1 MILESREVTKKY
13 GSKTAVNQVSLQL
26 EPGLVYAMLGPN
38 GSGKTT
44 WMKMVAGLVKP
55 TNGEILYQGTPIG
68 KESKKEIAYMSTE
81 PYFYNWMTVSDVG
94 KYYEDF
100 FEDFSMEKYRQMISR
115 MELTE
120 DMKAKKLSSGMMAKL
135 KIAVTMA
142 REARLY
148 LLDEPLNGIDLL
160 ARDQIM
166 KSILEAI
173 DPDVTLVVSS
183 HLVDELERVADAAI
197 FMKDGILENQ
207 CMVEELRINQHK
219 SVVDLYREIYGAVAE
234 IAFLIGV
241 FWKKDNILAMGI
253 IFLVMCTIFGVIYI
267 GIESVN
273 VLHRDLNTKQSYMLF
288 LTPKSSYQIL
298 GAKILEN
305 GISIIMAGAFFAS
318 LAAIDVTVATLYIGG
333 LKEMI
338 NLVSSFMEINWSV
351 TFTPAE
357 AAFYFFGLL
366 ASWIVFIVNA
376 DLSVILS
383 ASVLAGKKGSGIAG
397 FLIFLVI
404 SSVIGKLLDL
414 IPVLKSMELTFVLY
428 IAASFA
434 IAAVLYVISGWIME
448 KKLSV

>member
-1 MILESREVTKKY
+1 MLKLMKY
-13 GSKTAVNQVSLQL
+13 ELRKTAFSK
-26 EPGLVYAMLGPN
+26 LVL
-38 GSGKTT
+38 
-44 WMKMVAGLVKP
+44 LVI
-55 TNGEILYQGTPIG
+55 T
-68 KESKKEIAYMSTE
+68 
-81 PYFYNWMTVSDVG
+81 
-94 KYYEDF
+94 
-100 FEDFSMEKYRQMISR
+100 
-115 MELTE
+115 
-120 DMKAKKLSSGMMAKL
+120 
-135 KIAVTMA
+135 
-142 REARLY
+142 
-148 LLDEPLNGIDLL
+148 
-160 ARDQIM
+160 
-166 KSILEAI
+166 
-173 DPDVTLVVSS
+173 
-183 HLVDELERVADAAI
+183 
-197 FMKDGILENQ
+197 
-207 CMVEELRINQHK
+207 
-219 SVVDLYREIYGAVAE
+219 AVAE

-318 LAAIDVTVATLYIGG
+318 LSAIDVTVATLYIGG

-338 NLVSSFMEINWSV
+338 NLV
-351 TFTPAE
+351 TFTPTE

>member
-1 MILESREVTKKY
+1 MLKLMKY
-13 GSKTAVNQVSLQL
+13 ELRKTAFSK
-26 EPGLVYAMLGPN
+26 LVL
-38 GSGKTT
+38 
-44 WMKMVAGLVKP
+44 LVI
-55 TNGEILYQGTPIG
+55 T
-68 KESKKEIAYMSTE
+68 
-81 PYFYNWMTVSDVG
+81 
-94 KYYEDF
+94 
-100 FEDFSMEKYRQMISR
+100 
-115 MELTE
+115 
-120 DMKAKKLSSGMMAKL
+120 
-135 KIAVTMA
+135 
-142 REARLY
+142 
-148 LLDEPLNGIDLL
+148 
-160 ARDQIM
+160 
-166 KSILEAI
+166 
-173 DPDVTLVVSS
+173 
-183 HLVDELERVADAAI
+183 
-197 FMKDGILENQ
+197 
-207 CMVEELRINQHK
+207 
-219 SVVDLYREIYGAVAE
+219 AVAE

-305 GISIIMAGAFFAS
+305 GISIIMAGAF

-338 NLVSSFMEINWSV
+338 NLVSSFMEVNWSV

-414 IPVLKSMELTFVLY
+414 IPVLESMELTFVLY

>member
-1 MILESREVTKKY
+1 MLKLMKY
-13 GSKTAVNQVSLQL
+13 ELRKTAFSK
-26 EPGLVYAMLGPN
+26 LVL
-38 GSGKTT
+38 
-44 WMKMVAGLVKP
+44 LVI
-55 TNGEILYQGTPIG
+55 T
-68 KESKKEIAYMSTE
+68 
-81 PYFYNWMTVSDVG
+81 
-94 KYYEDF
+94 
-100 FEDFSMEKYRQMISR
+100 
-115 MELTE
+115 
-120 DMKAKKLSSGMMAKL
+120 
-135 KIAVTMA
+135 
-142 REARLY
+142 
-148 LLDEPLNGIDLL
+148 
-160 ARDQIM
+160 
-166 KSILEAI
+166 
-173 DPDVTLVVSS
+173 
-183 HLVDELERVADAAI
+183 
-197 FMKDGILENQ
+197 
-207 CMVEELRINQHK
+207 
-219 SVVDLYREIYGAVAE
+219 AVAE

-305 GISIIMAGAFFAS
+305 GISIIRQALFAA

-338 NLVSSFMEINWSV
+338 NLVSSFMEVNWSV

>member
-1 MILESREVTKKY
+1 MLKLMKY
-13 GSKTAVNQVSLQL
+13 ELRKTAFSK
-26 EPGLVYAMLGPN
+26 LVL
-38 GSGKTT
+38 
-44 WMKMVAGLVKP
+44 LVI
-55 TNGEILYQGTPIG
+55 T
-68 KESKKEIAYMSTE
+68 
-81 PYFYNWMTVSDVG
+81 
-94 KYYEDF
+94 
-100 FEDFSMEKYRQMISR
+100 
-115 MELTE
+115 
-120 DMKAKKLSSGMMAKL
+120 
-135 KIAVTMA
+135 
-142 REARLY
+142 
-148 LLDEPLNGIDLL
+148 
-160 ARDQIM
+160 
-166 KSILEAI
+166 
-173 DPDVTLVVSS
+173 
-183 HLVDELERVADAAI
+183 
-197 FMKDGILENQ
+197 
-207 CMVEELRINQHK
+207 
-219 SVVDLYREIYGAVAE
+219 AVAE

-298 GAKILEN
+298 EN
-305 GISIIMAGAFFAS
+305 GISIIMAGAFFAA

-338 NLVSSFMEINWSV
+338 NLVSSFMEVNWSV

-414 IPVLKSMELTFVLY
+414 IPVLESMELTFVLY

>member
-1 MILESREVTKKY
+1 MLKLMKY
-13 GSKTAVNQVSLQL
+13 ELRKTAFSK
-26 EPGLVYAMLGPN
+26 LVL
-38 GSGKTT
+38 
-44 WMKMVAGLVKP
+44 LVI
-55 TNGEILYQGTPIG
+55 T
-68 KESKKEIAYMSTE
+68 A
-81 PYFYNWMTVSDVG
+81 
-94 KYYEDF
+94 
-100 FEDFSMEKYRQMISR
+100 
-115 MELTE
+115 
-120 DMKAKKLSSGMMAKL
+120 
-135 KIAVTMA
+135 
-142 REARLY
+142 
-148 LLDEPLNGIDLL
+148 
-160 ARDQIM
+160 
-166 KSILEAI
+166 
-173 DPDVTLVVSS
+173 
-183 HLVDELERVADAAI
+183 VAD
-197 FMKDGILENQ
+197 
-207 CMVEELRINQHK
+207 
-219 SVVDLYREIYGAVAE
+219 

-305 GISIIMAGAFFAS
+305 GISIIMAGAFFS
-318 LAAIDVTVATLYIGG
+318 VTVATLYIGG

-338 NLVSSFMEINWSV
+338 NLVSSFMELNWSV
-351 TFTPAE
+351 TFTPTE

-414 IPVLKSMELTFVLY
+414 IPVLESMELTFVLY

>member
-1 MILESREVTKKY
+1 MLKLMKY
-13 GSKTAVNQVSLQL
+13 ELRKTAFSK
-26 EPGLVYAMLGPN
+26 LVL
-38 GSGKTT
+38 
-44 WMKMVAGLVKP
+44 LVI
-55 TNGEILYQGTPIG
+55 T
-68 KESKKEIAYMSTE
+68 
-81 PYFYNWMTVSDVG
+81 
-94 KYYEDF
+94 
-100 FEDFSMEKYRQMISR
+100 
-115 MELTE
+115 
-120 DMKAKKLSSGMMAKL
+120 
-135 KIAVTMA
+135 
-142 REARLY
+142 
-148 LLDEPLNGIDLL
+148 
-160 ARDQIM
+160 
-166 KSILEAI
+166 
-173 DPDVTLVVSS
+173 
-183 HLVDELERVADAAI
+183 AA
-197 FMKDGILENQ
+197 
-207 CMVEELRINQHK
+207 
-219 SVVDLYREIYGAVAE
+219 AE

-305 GISIIMAGAFFAS
+305 GISIIMAGAFFAA

-338 NLVSSFMEINWSV
+338 NLVSSFMEVNWSV

-414 IPVLKSMELTFVLY
+414 NSGSEKYGTYFCPVYCS
-428 IAASFA
+428 IICHCGS
-434 IAAVLYVISGWIME
+434 AVCNQRLDHGEEAKRIIKNTGSE
-448 KKLSV
+448 KIYFKTGHYLLLVEE

>member
-1 MILESREVTKKY
+1 MLKLMKY
-13 GSKTAVNQVSLQL
+13 ELRKTAFSK
-26 EPGLVYAMLGPN
+26 LVL
-38 GSGKTT
+38 
-44 WMKMVAGLVKP
+44 LVI
-55 TNGEILYQGTPIG
+55 T
-68 KESKKEIAYMSTE
+68 
-81 PYFYNWMTVSDVG
+81 
-94 KYYEDF
+94 
-100 FEDFSMEKYRQMISR
+100 
-115 MELTE
+115 
-120 DMKAKKLSSGMMAKL
+120 
-135 KIAVTMA
+135 
-142 REARLY
+142 
-148 LLDEPLNGIDLL
+148 
-160 ARDQIM
+160 
-166 KSILEAI
+166 
-173 DPDVTLVVSS
+173 
-183 HLVDELERVADAAI
+183 
-197 FMKDGILENQ
+197 
-207 CMVEELRINQHK
+207 
-219 SVVDLYREIYGAVAE
+219 AVAE

-305 GISIIMAGAFFAS
+305 GISIIMAGAFFAA

-338 NLVSSFMEINWSV
+338 NLVSSFMEVNWSV

-397 FLIFLVI
+397 FLCYWEAAGSHSGSEKYGTYFCPVYCSIICHCGSAVCNQR
-404 SSVIGKLLDL
+404 LDHGEEAER
-414 IPVLKSMELTFVLY
+414 IIENAGSE
-428 IAASFA
+428 
-434 IAAVLYVISGWIME
+434 G
-448 KKLSV
+448 

>member
-1 MILESREVTKKY
+1 MLKLMKY
-13 GSKTAVNQVSLQL
+13 ELRKTAFSK
-26 EPGLVYAMLGPN
+26 LVL
-38 GSGKTT
+38 
-44 WMKMVAGLVKP
+44 LVI
-55 TNGEILYQGTPIG
+55 T
-68 KESKKEIAYMSTE
+68 
-81 PYFYNWMTVSDVG
+81 
-94 KYYEDF
+94 
-100 FEDFSMEKYRQMISR
+100 
-115 MELTE
+115 
-120 DMKAKKLSSGMMAKL
+120 
-135 KIAVTMA
+135 
-142 REARLY
+142 
-148 LLDEPLNGIDLL
+148 
-160 ARDQIM
+160 
-166 KSILEAI
+166 
-173 DPDVTLVVSS
+173 
-183 HLVDELERVADAAI
+183 
-197 FMKDGILENQ
+197 
-207 CMVEELRINQHK
+207 
-219 SVVDLYREIYGAVAE
+219 AVAE

-253 IFLVMCTIFGVIYI
+253 IFLVMCTIFGIIYI

-305 GISIIMAGAFFAS
+305 GISIIMAGAFFAA
-318 LAAIDVTVATLYIGG
+318 LAALDVTVATLYIGG

-338 NLVSSFMEINWSV
+338 NLVSSFMELNWSV
-351 TFTPAE
+351 T
-357 AAFYFFGLL
+357 
-366 ASWIVFIVNA
+366 
-376 DLSVILS
+376 LS